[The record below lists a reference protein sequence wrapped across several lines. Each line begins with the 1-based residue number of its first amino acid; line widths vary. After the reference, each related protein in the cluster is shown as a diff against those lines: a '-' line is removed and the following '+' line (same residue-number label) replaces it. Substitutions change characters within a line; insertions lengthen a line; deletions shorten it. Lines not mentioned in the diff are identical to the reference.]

1 MCKVIKH
8 DLALGIQRRIAANV
22 VTLFESLVG
31 VLLPIELEFY
41 SVIGLV
47 ICLPVVA
54 INLVEEE
61 MENDSTMGR
70 KVLEGP

>member
-1 MCKVIKH
+1 MCKVIQH
-8 DLALGIQRRIAANV
+8 DLALGIQRRIATYV
-22 VTLFESLVG
+22 VTLFDSLVR

-47 ICLPVVA
+47 VCLPVVA
-54 INLVEEE
+54 VNLVEEE